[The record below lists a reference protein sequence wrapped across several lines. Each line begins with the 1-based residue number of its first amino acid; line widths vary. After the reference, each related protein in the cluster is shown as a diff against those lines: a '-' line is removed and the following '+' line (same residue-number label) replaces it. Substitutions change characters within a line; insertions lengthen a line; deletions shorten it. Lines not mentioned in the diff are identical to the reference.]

1 MKHDAAQLMRVAE
14 EVLKYFYNKGARSV
28 KVSYDFG
35 DQRSFCA
42 VHAKD
47 LVLSPEDE
55 AYIQNVFEAPV
66 QPEIASYY
74 GILVGRRRDEQ
85 EMQLVGTMADL
96 EDLQNEEGLGVVIVL
111 SRREMEFRSSKKG
124 QLALRALT
132 VYARLSG
139 WRCHVSGR
147 SKAFDGANQPRRNQG
162 RAESRRGRR
171 PRRGYRPRCGYRP
184 RRAARVD
191 GARLRAV
198 GRA

>member
-96 EDLQNEEGLGVVIVL
+96 EDLKNEEGLGVVIVL

-124 QLALRALT
+124 
-132 VYARLSG
+132 
-139 WRCHVSGR
+139 
-147 SKAFDGANQPRRNQG
+147 
-162 RAESRRGRR
+162 
-171 PRRGYRPRCGYRP
+171 
-184 RRAARVD
+184 
-191 GARLRAV
+191 
-198 GRA
+198 